1 MIWPIATNPILSLL
15 KRSSEKLIHTLL
27 TKFSPSKFSRSSF
40 CLYKSRPKI
49 PFVEYEFLQSQ
60 KKKFVIH
67 QTRLQINIFF
77 FFLSFKKEKK
87 TVADAWTGFSWILC
101 CKFVCGECFHL
112 LERLL
117 KIYANDYSS
126 LLTRRSST
134 SVRFE

>member
-87 TVADAWTGFSWILC
+87 NGCRCVDRIQL
-101 CKFVCGECFHL
+101 
-112 LERLL
+112 
-117 KIYANDYSS
+117 DS
-126 LLTRRSST
+126 LLQ
-134 SVRFE
+134 VRLWRMLPSARTLVKNLR